1 MNQFEMVV
9 MIIAIVMIAS
19 IVKTSIRAKH
29 GLTGDRKGN
38 EVPVVRNDVDAER
51 LREEVTTLKERIAV
65 LERLATDDNSAKALD
80 REIEK
85 LR

>member
-1 MNQFEMVV
+1 MNQFEMVAFIV
-9 MIIAIVMIAS
+9 FFVMIAS
-19 IVKTSIRAKH
+19 IIKTAIRAKH
-29 GLTGDRKGN
+29 GVTTDRKGN
-38 EVPVVRNDVDAER
+38 EIPVVRNDGDADR
-51 LREEVTTLKERIAV
+51 LRNEVSTLKERIAV